1 MKVFTVLIVLLCLFG
16 CDVNTV
22 KVKRSGSIDNDFV
35 EDPIPD
41 DYKKVILTSNLII
54 DLLKKSDFKTIN
66 THFVHET
73 ARETITESE
82 LANIFDQLEKQIG
95 AIDIYLTSQW
105 GIRPK
110 SRDGVLY
117 TYSVKIVK
125 HQNAYMN
132 YFFVFDLALSD
143 SEIVGL
149 YFKKKNGIRSPSEL

>member
-35 EDPIPD
+35 EDPILD

-82 LANIFDQLEKQIG
+82 LANIFDQLE
-95 AIDIYLTSQW
+95 
-105 GIRPK
+105 
-110 SRDGVLY
+110 
-117 TYSVKIVK
+117 
-125 HQNAYMN
+125 
-132 YFFVFDLALSD
+132 
-143 SEIVGL
+143 
-149 YFKKKNGIRSPSEL
+149 